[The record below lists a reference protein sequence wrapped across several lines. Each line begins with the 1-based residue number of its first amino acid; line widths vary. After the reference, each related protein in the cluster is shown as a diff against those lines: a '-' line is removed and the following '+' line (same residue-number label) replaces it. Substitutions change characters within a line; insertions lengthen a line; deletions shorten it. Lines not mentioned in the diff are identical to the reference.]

1 MPYGCI
7 LKIEIEIK
15 LRLPEDLS
23 EIRSKLQ
30 RLGFRIHKRRAFESN
45 ILFDDTKRRLRK
57 HGKLL
62 RVRRSGRRGLLTLK
76 GPSEKSRYKKRWEME
91 TNLSDSDSIEGIL
104 MQIGYHPVFRYEKFR
119 TEYARGSFAGKALL
133 DETPIGNFLELEG
146 GSQWIE
152 RTAKLLGFSRK
163 DYINRSYGYLYLA
176 FCRERRVRPKDMLF
190 KTRSSD
196 GSGPTSR

>member
-1 MPYGCI
+1 

-15 LRLPEDLS
+15 LRVPED
-23 EIRSKLQ
+23 IREFRKKLR

-45 ILFDDTKRRLRK
+45 ILFDDPKRRLRK

-76 GPSEKSRYKKRWEME
+76 GPPEQGMYKKRWEME
-91 TNLSDSDSIEGIL
+91 TDVPDSDSIERIL
-104 MQIGYHPVFRYEKFR
+104 VQIGYHPVFRYEKFR
-119 TEYARGSFAGKALL
+119 TEYTHGSSDGKALL

-146 GSQWIE
+146 RPQWIE

-163 DYINRSYGYLYLA
+163 DYINCSYGYLYLA
-176 FCRERRVRPKDMLF
+176 YCRERGIRPKNMIF
-190 KTRSSD
+190 KAGSSH
-196 GSGPTSR
+196 GSGPLSR

>member
-1 MPYGCI
+1 MRGA

-15 LRLPEDLS
+15 LRLTQDLP
-23 EIRSKLQ
+23 EIRKKLR
-30 RLGFRIHKRRAFESN
+30 RLGFRIHKSRAFESN

-76 GPSEKSRYKKRWEME
+76 GPSEVSRYKKRWEME
-91 TNLSDSDSIEGIL
+91 ADLDDGESIERIL
-104 MQIGYHPVFRYEKFR
+104 THLGYHPVFRYEKFR
-119 TEYARGSFAGKALL
+119 TEYSHASTAGKVLL

-146 GSQWIE
+146 RPRWIE
-152 RTAKLLGFSRK
+152 ETAKLLDFSRA

-176 FCRERRVRPKDMLF
+176 YCRERRISPADMIF
-190 KTRSSD
+190 NARATAHSS
-196 GSGPTSR
+196 GR